1 MNHFLKRSAV
11 WTVIIGIAV
20 LFLATVAIDKKRR
33 LLASETK
40 PFVDNDM
47 ESVSEEKRFDI
58 SEAKRQNR
66 RVLDE
71 AQIAA
76 RVKSMLNLKA
86 GEVGMID
93 ISSEEVEQLLSSI
106 KPDWIPHGS
115 PFRTAE
121 VSKTA
126 IASELE
132 SMLKRG
138 CKLRSKFGEP
148 SVIEFSGENFRL
160 TLMQASDHQPDQ
172 AEIILNLTN
181 GELVT
186 VQSISISK
194 DNVLL
199 LSPSAPKSGAI
210 LIVVETNPNT
220 PAEMKKQ

>member
-1 MNHFLKRSAV
+1 MNHFLKRKAV

-20 LFLATVAIDKKRR
+20 LLLATVAIDKKRR
-33 LLASETK
+33 HLANANK
-40 PFVDNDM
+40 PFDDRGTK
-47 ESVSEEKRFDI
+47 SASEEKRSDR
-58 SEAKRQNR
+58 SEAQRQNR

-76 RVKSMLNLKA
+76 RVKSMLNLKK

-115 PFRTAE
+115 PIRTAE

-160 TLMQASDHQPDQ
+160 TLMQASDPQPDQ
-172 AEIILNLTN
+172 AEIILNMTN
-181 GELVT
+181 GDLVT
-186 VQSISISK
+186 HQSISMSK
-194 DNVLL
+194 NNVLL

-210 LIVVETNPNT
+210 LIVVETNPNS
-220 PAEMKKQ
+220 PAAMK